1 MLVIIFLPLYFA
13 FGLDGLAQLQA
24 KYGMLYLLV
33 ELIAGQFVFLAVQG
47 RLLYKCGQTVG
58 KRLMDIK
65 ITDLNGNLPTFNSVY
80 GIRYLFMTI
89 APLVPIIGGLLSMAD
104 VLFIFRKDRRCIHDL
119 LAGTKVVAA

>member
-1 MLVIIFLPLYFA
+1 MLVIIFLPLFFA
-13 FGLDGLAQLQA
+13 FGLDGLSQIQA
-24 KYGMLYLLV
+24 KYGMLYVLI
-33 ELIAGQFVFLAVQG
+33 ELIIGQLVFLAVQG
-47 RLLYKCGQTVG
+47 RLLYKYGQTVG
-58 KRLMDIK
+58 KKLMDIK